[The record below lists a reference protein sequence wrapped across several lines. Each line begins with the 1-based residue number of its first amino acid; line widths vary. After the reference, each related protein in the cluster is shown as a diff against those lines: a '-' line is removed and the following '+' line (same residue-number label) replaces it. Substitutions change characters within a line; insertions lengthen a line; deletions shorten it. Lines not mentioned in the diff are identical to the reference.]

1 MANSHA
7 ALGDARTILSKNIPK
22 SLYGSVF
29 AGLGTWP
36 ALVFCRAM
44 RTDVRHGTCN
54 LQVQGIQGESFM
66 LHRGFA
72 VLGLLAI
79 SPAHATLI
87 EYSFTSTIGG
97 YGGTVGDDFGVEV
110 GDSIK
115 GGFVFDDAAPMT
127 AHVEGEIVG
136 TAGWATGVATAS
148 TYDMSGLQLWA
159 NVGDHLIT
167 ATGDELFVGD
177 APDMVYNPD
186 TWHLGA
192 QGNGYSI
199 NGYIVDGIQIFLQEW
214 FCGPL
219 HDSALQVSDA
229 AGWGYGGYGSFNRWF
244 DIAFADGS
252 FINGQ
257 MNSIT
262 PASVPEPA
270 TLSLLAAGALGA
282 FAARRRKRSAD
293 AK

>member
-1 MANSHA
+1 
-7 ALGDARTILSKNIPK
+7 
-22 SLYGSVF
+22 
-29 AGLGTWP
+29 
-36 ALVFCRAM
+36 
-44 RTDVRHGTCN
+44 
-54 LQVQGIQGESFM
+54 M

-87 EYSFTSTIGG
+87 EYSFTSTIAG
-97 YGGTVGDDFGVEV
+97 YGGSVGNDFGVEV

-115 GGFVFDDAAPMT
+115 GGFIFDDAATRT
-127 AHVEGEIVG
+127 AYVEDEIVG
-136 TAGWATGVATAS
+136 NNGWATGVATAS
-148 TYDMSGLQLWA
+148 TYDMTGLQLWV
-159 NVGDHLIT
+159 NVGDHMVT

-177 APDMVYNPD
+177 APDLVYNPD
-186 TWHLGA
+186 TWHLETRGD
-192 QGNGYSI
+192 GYSI

-219 HDSALQVSDA
+219 HSSGLQVSDA

-257 MNSIT
+257 MSSIT

-270 TLSLLAAGALGA
+270 TLSLLAVGALGA
-282 FAARRRKRSAD
+282 FAARRRKQAAD